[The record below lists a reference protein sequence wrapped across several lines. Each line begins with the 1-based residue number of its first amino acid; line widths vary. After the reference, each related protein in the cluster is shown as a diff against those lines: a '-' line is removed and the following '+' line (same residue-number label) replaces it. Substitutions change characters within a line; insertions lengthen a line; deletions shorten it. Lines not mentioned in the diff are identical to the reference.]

1 MGFGVDVFFIILS
14 RIVDWCDL
22 EIIYFGGYLLGSVLF
37 LSKILNMIHRLILR
51 LLMIMGDNYFV
62 KVEGKV

>member
-22 EIIYFGGYLLGSVLF
+22 EIIYFGGYLLGLVLLLF
-37 LSKILNMIHRLILR
+37 LIDLKYDTQAHP
-51 LLMIMGDNYFV
+51 
-62 KVEGKV
+62 